1 MRSTLF
7 CVLASCAL
15 NVAATGIEKVSMH
28 ADAGGEPGAEVSLFA
43 PEARTQHFKI
53 KLDELKVGSHDYTV
67 EFWMVDTFEGGE
79 EKLTEFKSNGL
90 IANEITTNVTL
101 PRDWPT
107 GWFRLDVLMDG
118 QKIGTHR
125 YVVSQPWEKQ
135 SVTIWK
141 LYQDDG
147 QGGAGQQVEQFSAR
161 DRQQHFEIQ
170 SSGYLKRGAQLQI
183 VYTALATSAGNGIQ
197 VQTVDYTVP
206 NDDSVFNILTS
217 NVSLPRDWPVGTYEI
232 ALYEGKRQL
241 GAHRYQIVE

>member
-1 MRSTLF
+1 MKSIIF

-15 NVAATGIEKVSMH
+15 TAAATGIEKVSMH
-28 ADAGGEPGAEVSLFA
+28 KDAGGEPGAEVSMFA
-43 PEARTQHFKI
+43 PEERTQHFKI
-53 KLDELKVGSHDYTV
+53 TLDELKVGSHDYTV

-125 YVVSQPWEKQ
+125 YVVSQPWAEQ
-135 SVTIWK
+135 SITVWK
-141 LYQDDG
+141 LYTDNG
-147 QGGAGQQVEQFSAR
+147 QGGEGEQVEQFSAR
-161 DRQQHFEIQ
+161 DRDQHFEMQ

-183 VYTALATSAGNGIQ
+183 DYTALETSAGNGIQ

-217 NVSLPRDWPVGTYEI
+217 NLSLPRDWPVGTYEI

-241 GAHRYQIVE
+241 GAHRYQVVQ